1 MFVSEKFFFSV
12 ATDRAGVHV
21 LLWEDKNELVR
32 ALLVLEAAMQTTE
45 FQFILVSGVESDVD
59 QLIQVIDTRRPSLL
73 PSEVDDSGERDN
85 PFLVLLFQQ
94 ASSQTIGPWLNGWR
108 NPLAESPGSLLVI
121 RSADFEQFQRNAP
134 DLSSYVGPK
143 VLDSSTMIS
152 EFSPEILC
160 CLKVALTPSTIEALE
175 KLPGTMPNR
184 DELEQ
189 WIRYCGLSSE

>member
-1 MFVSEKFFFSV
+1 MFASEKFFFSV
-12 ATDRAGVHV
+12 ATDLAGVHV

-32 ALLVLEAAMQTTE
+32 ALLVIHAATPTKQLD
-45 FQFILVSGVESDVD
+45 FIAVSGEESDIN
-59 QLIQVIDTRRPSLL
+59 QLIRVIDARRPSVL
-73 PSEVDDSGERDN
+73 PAEIDDSREKEN

-108 NPLAESPGSLLVI
+108 NPLSESPGSLLVI

-143 VLDSSTMIS
+143 VLDSSSMIS
-152 EFSPEILC
+152 HFSPEILSR
-160 CLKVALTPSTIEALE
+160 LSAALAPSAIEALQR
-175 KLPGTMPNR
+175 LPGVMPAT

-189 WIRYCGLSSE
+189 WIESCRLSSG